1 MTDNPHTAE
10 SPSTA
15 TAVAEPPT
23 PPGAPPATAA
33 GASPAP
39 KRRHWIAWV
48 VGITGAVIVI
58 GALVGVVIWAGGRGA
73 KGSDF
78 SAYRPGFESA
88 MKKAGT
94 TATFPGAPVEL
105 ETVSPTGSHP
115 FEATFTADEITAL
128 VNVFPWTTSI
138 QGTSVAVSDALVG
151 FPAAGTGSLSARV
164 KINDSSYSGSLVGPI
179 EYVAGRITSTGATEV
194 TAEGFPVTGQRAS
207 QATEL
212 LLVYLNAYLS
222 AAPGL
227 SVDSAEV
234 TSSGLTVKGTAP
246 NAVTLP

>member
-1 MTDNPHTAE
+1 MAE
-10 SPSTA
+10 SPRINESTSTA

-23 PPGAPPATAA
+23 PPGAPPATSA

-39 KRRHWIAWV
+39 KRRRWIAWV
-48 VGITGAVIVI
+48 VGIVSVVIVI
-58 GALVGVVIWAGGRGA
+58 GALVGVVIWATGRGA
-73 KGSDF
+73 KATDF

-94 TATFPGAPVEL
+94 AASFPAAPVEL
-105 ETVSPTGSHP
+105 GTVSATGSHP
-115 FEATFTADEITAL
+115 FEATFTADEITSL

-138 QGTSVAVSDALVG
+138 QGTAVAVSGVSVG

-164 KINDSSYSGSLVGPI
+164 KINDSSYGGSLEGPVAY
-179 EYVAGRITSTGATEV
+179 EAGRITSTGATKV
-194 TAEGFPVTGQRAS
+194 VAEGFPVSGDRAG
-207 QATEL
+207 QATEM

-227 SVDSAEV
+227 GVDSAEV
-234 TSSGLTVKGTAP
+234 TDSGVVVKGTAP
-246 NAVTLP
+246 DALTLP